1 MESILIGNGINIANG
16 NAYLNAENVK
26 KRFLEVLKNKY
37 KLFEK
42 CLGVKELSYDNIIN
56 EILKDNSNVCIEQL
70 SGKLFDYFYKLI
82 LKDNKFCWN
91 DCYRLI
97 ELIGVISIESL
108 FIVDNKFKAP
118 IITEMYANKIKKYN
132 NIFTLNYVENWDKE
146 NRCIYLHGNINKYL
160 SEYNNQEIISNILA
174 NTLNLNSNDKRY
186 IKLNL
191 KDVIFIP
198 DNKIVDKYCYVGEGL
213 FCNKCGLEVY
223 PANDL
228 FPDNGKGDIYKCLND
243 IKNIDIFGMSPYG
256 DKSLIER
263 ISNIQKITI
272 YVYNSKKEEIDEWK
286 KYIPHAI
293 FKDAKEFMSK
303 NKYEVEKFIWKT
315 RI

>member
-42 CLGVKELSYDNIIN
+42 CLGVKELSYNIIN
-56 EILKDNSNVCIEQL
+56 EILKDNSNVGIEQL

-82 LKDNKFCWN
+82 LKDN
-91 DCYRLI
+91 
-97 ELIGVISIESL
+97 
-108 FIVDNKFKAP
+108 
-118 IITEMYANKIKKYN
+118 
-132 NIFTLNYVENWDKE
+132 
-146 NRCIYLHGNINKYL
+146 
-160 SEYNNQEIISNILA
+160 
-174 NTLNLNSNDKRY
+174 
-186 IKLNL
+186 
-191 KDVIFIP
+191 
-198 DNKIVDKYCYVGEGL
+198 
-213 FCNKCGLEVY
+213 
-223 PANDL
+223 
-228 FPDNGKGDIYKCLND
+228 
-243 IKNIDIFGMSPYG
+243 KNIDIFGMSPYG

-303 NKYEVEKFIWKT
+303 NKYEVEKFIWKLK
-315 RI
+315 I